1 LSELRRSASSPLT
14 SPASS
19 RARKR
24 ASAAEHRERRRHAI
38 TWGLSLVLGALLV
51 NAVVGDGGYLAT
63 VRESREEAVLAAEVT
78 ALRLENQQLL
88 AQGKRL
94 QDDPAAIEEVARRD
108 HSMLKTGETL
118 IIIRDATTAAPPAES
133 K

>member
-1 LSELRRSASSPLT
+1 MSDLRHVASAPISA
-14 SPASS
+14 PASS

-24 ASAAEHRERRRHAI
+24 ASAAEHRERRRSAI
-38 TWGLSLVLGALLV
+38 TWGLLIVLGALLV

-63 VRESREEAVLAAEVT
+63 VRASREEAQLAAEVT
-78 ALRLENQQLL
+78 ALWLENQQLV

-94 QDDPAAIEEVARRD
+94 EDDTSAIEEVARRD
-108 HSMLKTGETL
+108 LSMIRPGETMVV
-118 IIIRDATTAAPPAES
+118 IRNAATAAPPATT